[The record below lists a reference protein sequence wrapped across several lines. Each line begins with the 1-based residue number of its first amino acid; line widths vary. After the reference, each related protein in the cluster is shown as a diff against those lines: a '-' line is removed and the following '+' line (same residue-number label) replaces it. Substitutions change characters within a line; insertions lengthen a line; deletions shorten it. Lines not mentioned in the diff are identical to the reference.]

1 MKIYIAGITGTGMGP
16 LALMAA
22 QAGVKVYGS
31 DLQEGAVSEELK
43 KSGIEYQIGEQNGDF
58 LQRVH
63 EEVGLDWFVYTSSL
77 PENHP
82 ELSLA
87 KKLGLRIS
95 KRDELI
101 ANLVESLNLKMVAIA
116 GTHGK
121 TTVTAMIVWSCKQL
135 GIPVSYLVG
144 STLSFGEAG
153 HYEPASKFFIYE
165 ADEYDR
171 NFLQFRPWLAVISSV
186 SYDHPDI
193 YKTVQDYQ
201 AAFEQFEEQSEQT
214 IRNVAIEQAITLTG
228 LARRYD
234 ATLALMA
241 VEKIVAVSGL
251 TLGREEI
258 IAVLNKFPGVKRR
271 FEQITEGVFTDYA
284 HHPEEISATVEL
296 ALEEARQLKKS
307 GVVVVYEPHQNVRQH
322 ELRDGYRE
330 AFIGVNKLFWLPT
343 FLTRE
348 DPNLVVFEPADFIN
362 SLRNASVGE
371 SAEINDELAER
382 LKEARKNNYLIVLM
396 SAGPADAWLRKIFG
410 EIER

>member
-1 MKIYIAGITGTGMGP
+1 
-16 LALMAA
+16 
-22 QAGVKVYGS
+22 
-31 DLQEGAVSEELK
+31 
-43 KSGIEYQIGEQNGDF
+43 
-58 LQRVH
+58 
-63 EEVGLDWFVYTSSL
+63 
-77 PENHP
+77 
-82 ELSLA
+82 
-87 KKLGLRIS
+87 
-95 KRDELI
+95 
-101 ANLVESLNLKMVAIA
+101 MVAIA

-241 VEKIVAVSGL
+241 VEKIIAVSGL

-271 FEQITEGVFTDYA
+271 FEQITEGIFTDYA

>member
-241 VEKIVAVSGL
+241 VEKIIAVSGL

>member
-1 MKIYIAGITGTGMGP
+1 MKIYIAGITGAGMGP

-241 VEKIVAVSGL
+241 VEKIIAVSGL

>member
-63 EEVGLDWFVYTSSL
+63 DEVGLDWFVYTSSL

-241 VEKIVAVSGL
+241 VEKIIAVSGL

>member
-241 VEKIVAVSGL
+241 VEKIIAVSGL

-371 SAEINDELAER
+371 SAEINDELAKR

>member
-1 MKIYIAGITGTGMGP
+1 MGS

-22 QAGVKVYGS
+22 QAGLEIYGS
-31 DLQEGAVSEELK
+31 DLKEGAVSEELK
-43 KSGIEYQIGEQNGDF
+43 KAGIEYRVGEQNGEF
-58 LQRVH
+58 LQNLQT
-63 EEVGLDWFVYTSSL
+63 EKGLDWFIYTSAL

-82 ELSLA
+82 ELLLA
-87 KKLGLRIS
+87 RELGLKIS

-101 ANLVESLNLKMVAIA
+101 AYLMENLGLKMVAVA

-121 TTVTAMIVWSCKQL
+121 TTVTAMIVWACMKL

-144 STLSFGEAG
+144 STLSFGQAG
-153 HYEPASKFFIYE
+153 HYDPESRYFIYE

-171 NFLQFRPWLAVISSV
+171 NFLHFHPWLAVIPSI
-186 SYDHPDI
+186 SYDHQDI
-193 YKTVQDYQ
+193 YKTIEEYQ

-214 IRNVAIEQAITLTG
+214 IRNVAIDQEITLAG

-241 VEKIVAVSGL
+241 VEKIVEASGL
-251 TLGREEI
+251 AEQRGEI
-258 IAVLNKFPGVKRR
+258 IAALNEFPGVQRR
-271 FEQITEGVFTDYA
+271 FEQIVEGVFTDYA

-296 ALEEARQLKKS
+296 ALEEARRLKKS
-307 GVVVVYEPHQNVRQH
+307 GVVAVYEPHQNARQH

-348 DPNLVVFEPADFIN
+348 NPDLVVFEPADFIN
-362 SLRNASVGE
+362 GLRNASVGE
-371 SAEINDELAER
+371 SAEADEKLAER
-382 LKEARKNNYLIVLM
+382 LKEAKRNNYLVVLM
-396 SAGPADAWLRKIFG
+396 SAGPADAWLRKVFS
-410 EIER
+410 EAAR

>member
-43 KSGIEYQIGEQNGDF
+43 KSGIEYQIGEQNGDY

-241 VEKIVAVSGL
+241 VEKIIAVSGL

>member
-241 VEKIVAVSGL
+241 VEKIIAVSEL

-371 SAEINDELAER
+371 SAEINDELAKR

>member
-1 MKIYIAGITGTGMGP
+1 MGP

-241 VEKIVAVSGL
+241 VEKIIAVSEL

-371 SAEINDELAER
+371 SAEINDELAKR